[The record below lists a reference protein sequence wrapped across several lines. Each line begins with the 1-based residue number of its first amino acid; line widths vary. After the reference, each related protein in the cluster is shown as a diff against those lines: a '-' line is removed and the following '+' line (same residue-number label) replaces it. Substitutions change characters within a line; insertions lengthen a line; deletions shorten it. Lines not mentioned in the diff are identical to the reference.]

1 MANPESD
8 TVDELFEVKNSFYIG
23 NFQHCINEA
32 QSLNPS
38 SADVRIERD
47 VFLYRAYT
55 AQGKY
60 GLVLD
65 EIKPSFPQE
74 VQSVRILADYL
85 HNPSKRESI
94 IKEIEKKLNGSD
106 FSEYYLL
113 AASTIYFHENDTD
126 SALRCLF
133 QSSALECSGL
143 SVQIYLSM
151 DRVDL
156 AKTEITRMQATDED
170 ATLTQLAMAWFN
182 LFVGGE
188 KCQDA
193 FYIFQELAEKYAPTI
208 TLLNGQ
214 ASCYM
219 RMNKFDDVESI
230 LQEALDKDSNNPETM
245 INMAVLAQHL
255 GKSAE
260 VSNRLILQVKAGHDQ
275 HSFAKDY
282 QAKEADFKRIAS
294 VYTSSVNVH

>member
-1 MANPESD
+1 MANQGE
-8 TVDELFEVKNSFYIG
+8 VDELFEVRNSFYIG
-23 NFQHCINEA
+23 NYQHSINEA

-38 SADVRIERD
+38 SADIRIERD
-47 VFLYRAYT
+47 VFLYRSYT

-65 EIKPSFPQE
+65 EIKPSSPPE
-74 VQSVRILADYL
+74 VQSIRLLAEYL
-85 HNPSKRESI
+85 QSPSKRESI
-94 IKEIEKKLNGSD
+94 VKDIEKKLKGSD

-113 AASTIYFHENDTD
+113 VASTIYFQEGDTD

-133 QSSALECSGL
+133 QSTALECSAL

-156 AKTEITRMQATDED
+156 AKAEINRMQGTDED

-182 LFVGGE
+182 LYIGGE
-188 KCQDA
+188 KAQDA
-193 FYIFQELAEKYAPTI
+193 YYIFQELADKYSPTV

-214 ASCYM
+214 AACYM
-219 RMNKFDDVESI
+219 RMGKYEDAEGA
-230 LQEALDKDSNNPETM
+230 LQEALNKDSNSPETL
-245 INMAVLAQHL
+245 INMSVLAQHL

-260 VSNRLILQVKAGHDQ
+260 VSNRFISQLKAGHES
-275 HSFAKDY
+275 HTFSKEYHAKL
-282 QAKEADFKRIAS
+282 ADFKRIVESSKPS
-294 VYTSSVNVH
+294 VAAQ

>member
-1 MANPESD
+1 MANPAND
-8 TVDELFEVKNSFYIG
+8 VDELFEVRNSFYIG

-32 QSLNPS
+32 QSLNPVS
-38 SADVRIERD
+38 TDMRIERD

-65 EIKPSFPQE
+65 EIKSSFPQE

-85 HNPSKRESI
+85 QNPSKRESI
-94 IKEIEKKLNGSD
+94 LKEIEKKLNGSD

-113 AASTIYFHENDTD
+113 IAATIYFHEQDTD

-133 QSSALECSGL
+133 QSSALDCSAL

-156 AKTEITRMQATDED
+156 AKTEIGRMQSTDED

-182 LFVGGE
+182 LYVGGE

-193 FYIFQELAEKYAPTI
+193 YYILQELAEKYAPTNM
-208 TLLNGQ
+208 LLNGQ
-214 ASCYM
+214 AACYM

-230 LQEALDKDSNNPETM
+230 LQEALNKDSNNPETLL
-245 INMAVLAQHL
+245 NMSVLAQHL
-255 GKSAE
+255 GKSSE
-260 VSNRLILQVKAGHDQ
+260 VSNRYISQLKAGHGQ
-275 HSFAKDY
+275 HNFSKEY
-282 QAKEADFKRIAS
+282 QTKVNDFKRIAS
-294 VYTSSVNVH
+294 GYSSSIQSH

>member
-1 MANPESD
+1 MANSAD
-8 TVDELFEVKNSFYIG
+8 SVDELFEVRNSFYIG

-38 SADVRIERD
+38 SAEVRIERD

-65 EIKPSFPQE
+65 EIQSSSPPE
-74 VQSVRILADYL
+74 VKSVKVLADYL
-85 HNPSKRESI
+85 QNSSKRESI
-94 IKEIEKKLNGSD
+94 IKEIEKQLNGSD

-113 AASTIYFHENDTD
+113 IAATIYFHEQDTD

-133 QSSALECSGL
+133 QSSALECSAL

-156 AKTEITRMQATDED
+156 AKTEINRMQSQDED

-182 LFVGGE
+182 LYIGGE

-193 FYIFQELAEKYAPTI
+193 YYIFQELADKYAT
-208 TLLNGQ
+208 TTMLLNGQ
-214 ASCYM
+214 AVCYM
-219 RMNKFDDVESI
+219 RMNKFEDAEGV
-230 LQEALDKDSNNPETM
+230 LQEAINKDSNNPETL
-245 INMAVLAQHL
+245 INMSVLAQHL

-260 VSNRLILQVKAGHDQ
+260 VSNRYISQLKAGHDQ
-275 HSFAKDY
+275 HNYTKEY
-282 QAKEADFKRIAS
+282 QSKLNDFKRIAS
-294 VYTSSVNVH
+294 GYTSSIAAN

>member
-1 MANPESD
+1 MANQGE
-8 TVDELFEVKNSFYIG
+8 VDELFEVRNSFYIG
-23 NFQHCINEA
+23 NFQHSINEA

-38 SADVRIERD
+38 TADVRIERD

-65 EIKPSFPQE
+65 EIKPSSPPE
-74 VQSVRILADYL
+74 VQSVRVLADYL
-85 HNPSKRESI
+85 QNPSKRESI
-94 IKEIEKKLNGSD
+94 LQDIEKKLNGSD

-113 AASTIYFHENDTD
+113 VASTIYFQEGDTD

-133 QSSALECSGL
+133 QSSALECSAL
-143 SVQIYLSM
+143 SVQMYLSM

-156 AKTEITRMQATDED
+156 AKTEINRMQSTDED

-182 LFVGGE
+182 LYIGGE
-188 KCQDA
+188 KAQDA
-193 FYIFQELAEKYAPTI
+193 FYIFQELADKYASTL

-214 ASCYM
+214 AACYM
-219 RMNKFDDVESI
+219 RMNKYEDAEGI
-230 LQEALDKDSNNPETM
+230 LQEALNKDSNNPETL
-245 INMAVLAQHL
+245 INMSVLAQHL

-260 VSNRLILQVKAGHDQ
+260 VSNRFISQLKAGHEG
-275 HSFAKDY
+275 HNFSRDY
-282 QAKEADFKRIAS
+282 QSKLGDFKRIAES
-294 VYTSSVNVH
+294 YASSIAAQG

>member
-1 MANPESD
+1 MSTQGND
-8 TVDELFEVKNSFYIG
+8 VDELFEVRNSFYIG
-23 NFQHCINEA
+23 NFQHCVNES

-38 SADVRIERD
+38 TADIRIERD
-47 VFLYRAYT
+47 VFLYRALT

-65 EIKPSFPQE
+65 EIKSSSPAE
-74 VQSVRILADYL
+74 VQSVRILADFL
-85 HNPSKRESI
+85 QNPSKRDTI
-94 IKEIEKKLNGSD
+94 VKDIEKKLNGSD
-106 FSEYYLL
+106 FSEYFLL
-113 AASTIYFHENDTD
+113 IAATIFFQSNDTD

-133 QSSALECSGL
+133 QSAALECSAL

-156 AKTEITRMQATDED
+156 AKTEINRMQSSDED

-182 LFVGGE
+182 LYIGGE
-188 KCQDA
+188 KAQDA
-193 FYIFQELAEKYAPTI
+193 FYIFQELGDKYASTL

-214 ASCYM
+214 AACYM
-219 RMNKFDDVESI
+219 RMGKFEDAEGV
-230 LQEALDKDSNNPETM
+230 LQEALNKDSNNPETL

-260 VSNRLILQVKAGHDQ
+260 VSNRYVSQLKAGHDS
-275 HSFAKDY
+275 HTFTRDY
-282 QAKEADFKRIAS
+282 QTKMNDFKRIAES
-294 VYTSSVNVH
+294 YASSITAQ